1 MPVLPIEVDLGVVGP
16 MARSAGDL
24 GVALDVVA
32 GPDDQVNAIG
42 YRLALPPPRHDEL
55 KSFRVLVLDTHPL
68 VPTASS
74 VRAALE
80 RLTEQLNKVGAK
92 IASATPLVPDL
103 AEAARVYTRLLSSVF
118 GAFWPPDLYRQ
129 VEERARALPA
139 SDNSL
144 AAWRARGTVISHRD
158 WTATDR
164 VRAGLRQQWRE
175 LFKEW
180 DVVLCPAM
188 PTPAFSHDHN
198 PDQRARRID
207 IDGTL
212 YPYLD
217 QVVWPGV
224 ATVVGLPATAVPID
238 KSETGLPI
246 GVQIIGPYLED
257 RTTLRLAELVER
269 EFGGFVVPPGFKG

>member
-1 MPVLPIEVDLGVVGP
+1 
-16 MARSAGDL
+16 
-24 GVALDVVA
+24 
-32 GPDDQVNAIG
+32 
-42 YRLALPPPRHDEL
+42 
-55 KSFRVLVLDTHPL
+55 
-68 VPTASS
+68 
-74 VRAALE
+74 
-80 RLTEQLNKVGAK
+80 
-92 IASATPLVPDL
+92 
-103 AEAARVYTRLLSSVF
+103 
-118 GAFWPPDLYRQ
+118 

-139 SDNSL
+139 SDDSL

-158 WTATDR
+158 WIATDR

-180 DVVLCPAM
+180 DVVLCPVM

-207 IDGTL
+207 IDGAL

-224 ATVVGLPATAVPID
+224 ATVVGLPATAVPIN

-257 RTTLRLAELVER
+257 RTTLRFAELVEH
-269 EFGGFVVPPGFKG
+269 EFGGFVAPPGFKS